1 MSEKV
6 FLRLFSV
13 GLERSLEYSLE
24 AGGSCGFSWCLEHSN
39 NAYEIVRRMGDVVNE
54 GCEHWAKG
62 VHCLTHSRFP
72 KASASANDDR
82 HPCPAGRKR
91 LTQPEVL
98 QLESIRQKYG
108 PTRSDGWPTRLI
120 LPCSTLTSPHC
131 LSSPSRITLRFD
143 PLLFCR

>member
-24 AGGSCGFSWCLEHSN
+24 AGGSCGFSWCLRHSN
-39 NAYEIVRRMGDVVNE
+39 NAYEIVRRMGDVVKE
-54 GCEHWAKG
+54 DCEHWAKG

-82 HPCPAGRKR
+82 RPCPAGRKR
-91 LTQPEVL
+91 LIQPEVEDRQHKQMSETCSAINGNETRERL
-98 QLESIRQKYG
+98 Q
-108 PTRSDGWPTRLI
+108 
-120 LPCSTLTSPHC
+120 
-131 LSSPSRITLRFD
+131 
-143 PLLFCR
+143 